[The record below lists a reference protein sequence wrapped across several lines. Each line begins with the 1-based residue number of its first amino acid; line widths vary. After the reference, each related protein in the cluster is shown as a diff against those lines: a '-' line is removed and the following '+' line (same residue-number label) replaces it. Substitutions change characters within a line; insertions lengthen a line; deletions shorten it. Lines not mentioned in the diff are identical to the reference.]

1 MMAMSE
7 KRDEVD
13 AKITAWE
20 RELERL
26 RVVLAGA
33 PEAVH
38 AAHHQRFVELY
49 RQKEIAKSRWEMLR
63 GSYQPDP
70 EAVRE
75 VEKAFAAMKA
85 TWANAAAMLAA
96 LLPEKSA

>member
-1 MMAMSE
+1 MAMGE

-13 AKITAWE
+13 AKIRAWE
-20 RELERL
+20 RELEWL

-38 AAHHQRFVELY
+38 TAHHQRFVGLY
-49 RQKEIAKSRWEMLR
+49 RQKEVLKSRWEMLR
-63 GSYQPDP
+63 GTYQPDP
-70 EAVRE
+70 EAVGE
-75 VEKAFAAMKA
+75 VEEALAAMEA
-85 TWANAAAMLAA
+85 AWANASAMLAE